1 MGADRM
7 ANKGARGMAV
17 PVLHSNDVSALAP
30 TMGVTSALQA
40 VAGTNMHIVMS
51 TADASGRPYL
61 VHAVVHKDLAGALC
75 SVGRQ

>member
-1 MGADRM
+1 MAD
-7 ANKGARGMAV
+7 KGARGIAV
-17 PVLHSNDVSALAP
+17 TVLHSNHVSDSTLAH

-51 TADASGRPYL
+51 TAAASGQPYL

-75 SVGRQ
+75 CYAV

>member
-1 MGADRM
+1 M
-7 ANKGARGMAV
+7 AEKGARSIV
-17 PVLHSNDVSALAP
+17 VTVLHSNDVSDSTLAH
-30 TMGVTSALQA
+30 TMGVTSTLQA
-40 VAGTNMHIVMS
+40 VAGSNMHIVMS